1 MLLDDLVNKL
11 ERYNLAYRSGQPL
24 ISDAEYDSLVE
35 ELRRL
40 APDHPYLQRVEPE
53 QFAGRLEVRHPE
65 PMLSTEK
72 AYTQEQLQRFVARV
86 EKEAR
91 AMSLDKVMF
100 KVTPK
105 LDGLAGRDDGTAF
118 VSRGNGLVGYEISS
132 VFEKGVVVGYEIG
145 GGSEKGGERG
155 QGLGEIV
162 VVQSYFDAH
171 LADKFEHPRNMV
183 VGIVSSDTINEDA
196 RQALE
201 DQQVRFVPYCQLPN
215 WQGNGEQL
223 IEQIDAIGEKL
234 TAGCDYPLDGLV
246 AEVMDERLKV
256 RMGATSHHYRWQI
269 AVKRKGQ
276 TAETVVESIQW
287 QVGRTG
293 NVTPVLAV
301 DAVNLSGATIRRVT
315 AHHAGMVEKRRIGP
329 GSRIEIIRSGEVIP
343 KLERVLSASD
353 QVELPQKCP
362 ACEHDLDWKGDFL
375 RCNYTRCPAQIVQ
388 RISHWFRVLGSAD
401 WFGIKTIEKLV
412 AQGVDTL
419 EKVYALDAPDFASL
433 GFGPVQ
439 SRNLAEAL
447 AVSRAKPVEDWR
459 FLAAL
464 GVPDLGVGDSRRLLE
479 HMPLEEIK
487 SIAPQSIAR
496 INGFG
501 EITSRSIAAGVAEI
515 KATLLH
521 MLSLGFNL
529 EKTPLLS
536 EKATV
541 QSPIAGKKLVFT
553 GKLQGGSR
561 EAMQAQARQLG
572 AQVQSAVSG
581 NTDLLICGEKVGAA
595 KMDKASSLGVK
606 ILTEAEY
613 YELIGQ

>member
-1 MLLDDLVNKL
+1 
-11 ERYNLAYRSGQPL
+11 
-24 ISDAEYDSLVE
+24 
-35 ELRRL
+35 
-40 APDHPYLQRVEPE
+40 
-53 QFAGRLEVRHPE
+53 
-65 PMLSTEK
+65 
-72 AYTQEQLQRFVARV
+72 
-86 EKEAR
+86 
-91 AMSLDKVMF
+91 
-100 KVTPK
+100 
-105 LDGLAGRDDGTAF
+105 
-118 VSRGNGLVGYEISS
+118 
-132 VFEKGVVVGYEIG
+132 
-145 GGSEKGGERG
+145 
-155 QGLGEIV
+155 
-162 VVQSYFDAH
+162 
-171 LADKFEHPRNMV
+171 
-183 VGIVSSDTINEDA
+183 
-196 RQALE
+196 
-201 DQQVRFVPYCQLPN
+201 
-215 WQGNGEQL
+215 
-223 IEQIDAIGEKL
+223 
-234 TAGCDYPLDGLV
+234 
-246 AEVMDERLKV
+246 
-256 RMGATSHHYRWQI
+256 MGATSHHYRWQI

-315 AHHAGMVEKRRIGP
+315 AHHAGMVEKHRIGP

-412 AQGVDTL
+412 AQGFDTL
-419 EKVYALDAPDFASL
+419 EKVYALDVETFVRM

-439 SRNLAEAL
+439 SKNLAEAL
-447 AVSRAKPVEDWR
+447 AISRTKAVEDWR

-464 GVPDLGVGDSRRLLE
+464 GIPDLGVGDSRRLLE
-479 HMPLEEIK
+479 YVPLEEIA
-487 SIAPQSIAR
+487 SIEPQAIAR

-501 EITSRSIAAGVAEI
+501 EITSNSIAAGAADI
-515 KATLLH
+515 KPTLLH

-536 EKATV
+536 EQATV

-553 GKLQGGSR
+553 GKMQAGSR
-561 EAMQAQARQLG
+561 EAMQARARQLG
-572 AQVQSAVSG
+572 AHVQSAVSG

-595 KMDKASSLGVK
+595 KMDKASRLGVK
-606 ILTEAEY
+606 VLSEAEY
-613 YELIGQ
+613 HELTG

>member
-1 MLLDDLVNKL
+1 MHLDDLVSQLK
-11 ERYNLAYRSGQPL
+11 RYNLAYRSGQPL
-24 ISDAEYDSLVE
+24 ISDAEYDGLVE
-35 ELRRL
+35 QLRRL
-40 APDHPYLQRVEPE
+40 APDHPFLHRVEPE
-53 QFAGRLEVRHPE
+53 QFSGRSEVRHPE

-72 AYTQEQLQRFVARV
+72 AYTRDQLQRFVTRV

-91 AMSLDKVMF
+91 AMAMNTVLF
-100 KVTPK
+100 RVTPK
-105 LDGLAGRDDGTAF
+105 LDGLAGRDDGNVFA
-118 VSRGNGLVGYEISS
+118 SRGNGLVGYEISS
-132 VFEKGVVVGYEIG
+132 AFEKGVVALEG
-145 GGSEKGGERG
+145 RG

-201 DQQVRFVPYCQLPN
+201 DGQVLFVPYTRLPR
-215 WQGNGEQL
+215 WQGTGDRML
-223 IEQIDAIGEKL
+223 AQIDAIGNEL
-234 TAGCDYPLDGLV
+234 MAQCDYPLDGLV
-246 AEVMDERLKV
+246 VEVVDDRLKV

-269 AVKRKGQ
+269 AIKRKGE
-276 TAETVVESIQW
+276 TAETVVESVQW

-293 NVTPVLAV
+293 NVTPVLEVAP
-301 DAVNLSGATIRRVT
+301 VNLSGATIRRVT
-315 AHHAGMVEKRRIGP
+315 AHHAGMVAKRRIGP

-353 QVELPQKCP
+353 QVDLPQRCP
-362 ACEHDLDWKGDFL
+362 ACEHDLHWKGDFL
-375 RCNYTRCPAQIVQ
+375 RCGYARCPAQIVQ

-412 AQGVDTL
+412 AQGFDTL
-419 EKVYALDAPDFASL
+419 EKIYALDAESFASM

-439 SRNLAEAL
+439 SKNLAEAL

-464 GVPDLGVGDSRRLLE
+464 GIADLGVGDSRRLLE
-479 HMPLEEIK
+479 HVPLEEIAA
-487 SIAPQSIAR
+487 IEPQTIAR

-501 EITSRSIAAGVAEI
+501 GITSHSIANGVAEI
-515 KATLLH
+515 KTTLLH

-529 EKTPLLS
+529 EKTPLIS
-536 EKATV
+536 ERASV
-541 QSPIAGKKLVFT
+541 QSPITGKNLVFT
-553 GKLQGGSR
+553 GKMQGGSR

-595 KMDKASSLGVK
+595 KIDKASRLGVK
-606 ILTEAEY
+606 ILSEAEY
-613 YELIGQ
+613 DELLDS